1 MSNSALASLDHQGE
15 TVVVHDLIVITAAS
29 CVYLGTVL
37 RMWDSLADADRSG
50 EFESR
55 TTIEELHR
63 LRLFFT
69 LLDRR
74 AHASTEDRQ
83 LYYMRVAQGWFLLS
97 VGSFL
102 GLMLAILAALGG

>member
-1 MSNSALASLDHQGE
+1 M
-15 TVVVHDLIVITAAS
+15 HDLIVIAAAS
-29 CVYLGTVL
+29 FVYLGTVL
-37 RMWDSLADADRSG
+37 RMWDSLADADSSG
-50 EFESR
+50 EFASR

-69 LLDRR
+69 LLERR

-97 VGSFL
+97 LGSFL
-102 GLMLAILAALGG
+102 GLALAISSALGG